1 MKSSCLDVV
10 SIEVYYTK
18 PSLHET
24 MIFIFSP
31 NKEPQL
37 KFSKMFSKSNTF
49 DPNTDIPSLTNKIY
63 IVTGGTAGI
72 GFGITAHLLQHN
84 PKEIHI
90 LSNKEEHASSAVE
103 ALQKYGDIGKIV
115 WHQCNLSSLTRT
127 DAVAKGLLQSLDRID
142 GLICNAGIG
151 VGPFGLS
158 EDGIESHMQ
167 INFISQFH
175 LIMTL
180 LPLLQKTPESRLV
193 LQSSDLHRQ
202 MGSFGSDS
210 KVSFENLEELNR
222 DIGAMNL
229 YNRSKFAQ
237 VLFVRAFHRRQK
249 NGLLGFKGVEFEAPW
264 TNATH
269 PGAVKTD
276 QQDQAVEAYGNI
288 GKLGVMA
295 TRPFMK
301 DPVDEGCRPV
311 LFAATSKD
319 VVREGIWGQYIVPDQ
334 KVTEPSKQAR
344 DEELQERL
352 WELTI
357 GLLEH
362 SLGKLGYEA

>member
-1 MKSSCLDVV
+1 
-10 SIEVYYTK
+10 
-18 PSLHET
+18 
-24 MIFIFSP
+24 
-31 NKEPQL
+31 
-37 KFSKMFSKSNTF
+37 MFSTKSNTF
-49 DPNTDIPSLTNKIY
+49 DPNTDIPSLAEKVY

-84 PKEIHI
+84 PAKIYI
-90 LSNKEEHASSAVE
+90 LSNKEEHASDAKE
-103 ALQKYGDIGKIV
+103 ALQKYGDTSKII
-115 WHQCNLSSLTRT
+115 WHHCNLNSLHQT
-127 DAVAKGLLQSLDRID
+127 DTVAKDLLNSLDRID

-151 VGPFGLS
+151 VGPYSLS

-175 LIMTL
+175 LTMTL
-180 LPLLQKTPESRLV
+180 LPLLQKTPNSRLV
-193 LQSSDLHRQ
+193 LQSSDLHRPV
-202 MGSFGSDS
+202 GSLGSDS
-210 KVSFENLEELNR
+210 KVSFNNLEELNR

-229 YNRSKFAQ
+229 YNRSKLAQ
-237 VLFVRAFHRRQK
+237 ILFVRAFRRRQQK
-249 NGLLGFKGVEFEAPW
+249 ALLGFRGMEGEAPW

-276 QQDQAVEAYGNI
+276 QQDQAVEAYGTM

-311 LFAATSKD
+311 LFAATSED
-319 VVREGIWGQYIVPDQ
+319 VIKEGIWGEYLVPDRM
-334 KVTEPSKQAR
+334 VSEPSSEAK

-352 WELTI
+352 WSLTV
-357 GLLEH
+357 GLLGEK
-362 SLGKLGYEA
+362 LGKLGYEA